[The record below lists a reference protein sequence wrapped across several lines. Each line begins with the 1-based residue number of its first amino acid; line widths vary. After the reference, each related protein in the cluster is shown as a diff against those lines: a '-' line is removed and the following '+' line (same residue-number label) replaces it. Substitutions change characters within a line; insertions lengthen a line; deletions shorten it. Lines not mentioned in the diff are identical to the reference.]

1 MVRRSLG
8 GALWAIVGL
17 LAGGI
22 GVHQGLTGTA
32 DGRALLAAAGRG
44 LLNGVLAGRVDIVEV
59 GGTLVTG
66 IWLRDVRVFDAGGTP
81 IAAVPRVDVAFNPFD
96 LSPGRIVIGPVR
108 LERPDIRLV
117 QHASGRLNV
126 EELLRRRTGPGSPGP
141 RPLVQ
146 FRDVTIVGGTVV
158 VALLDRP
165 TPDDSTHE
173 TERDSVDGRRRVRRF
188 TGLDARLASLRVS
201 SPRERGVRASITALA
216 LTASDP
222 PISIRELRGRV
233 TVVGDSVVV
242 GLGHVSLPASAF
254 ALAGTVTWPRD
265 TVLFDLDATADS
277 VTLTDLR
284 FIDPRFAAGA
294 EFRGTA
300 QVRSRSGRDLA
311 VTLNPLDLRHAGGR
325 VRGRL
330 AVVSRAGTGLAVIE
344 GADLN
349 AERFDLEFARPFLDS
364 LPFAGRVSGHA
375 VAVGAIEALA
385 LDLDMVFLDSLV
397 PGWPATHI
405 RGSGE
410 IGVGVGDDGGLAFRD
425 FEAVD
430 ATINLGTVRRLIP
443 AVSVQGVVDAAGTLN
458 GTPRDAEFVGTLRHR
473 DGERPASEARGRF
486 RVDARRDTVALDID
500 AAVAPLAL
508 AGLQG
513 SYPGLR
519 LDAALA
525 GTVRLSGPL
534 DSLATHLELS
544 AARSGGAV
552 RGDGVLVL
560 LANQREARDLTVR
573 ATDLDLSRWTPGA
586 PDSRLTFDAR
596 LDLAADSTALRGG
609 ALTLALGPS
618 SFVGTPLDTAT
629 AALRIVDG
637 RLVVDTLA
645 VTQPGL
651 RTSARGDLG
660 LAAPTGGELRLTLD
674 ADSLGPLDSLV
685 LWAAGRLGVTPDTGA
700 PLYGAAH
707 ATVTLGGALD
717 SLSGN
722 VRGEAPEVR
731 WRRWYV
737 RAASGAFSL
746 ERSSAPRIT
755 LTGAVDSIGVGRSG
769 FGGVSWNV
777 AGRTDSLTWFARSRV
792 GELGAFLG
800 GGRARRDS
808 SGSHVAVDSLAVLAA
823 GTVWVLEQPAEA
835 TVSDSTARV
844 TGAAFRDATGDGRV
858 RLSGDLPV
866 AGPANAHVEVS
877 GVPLA
882 GVVGLL
888 QFDTTGVGG
897 TLEGTVTLTG
907 TRREPVLEGGLT
919 LRDGSFGE
927 FEAPLVEAH
936 TSYRDRRLE
945 IGGDVQREGVR
956 LLDVTARLPLDLAIG
971 SVERRRLPE
980 PLAIRI
986 SADEV
991 DLAAAAVLTQTLED
1005 LQGVLSADVRVGGTW
1020 DRPELSGGVA
1030 MRDAAARIP
1039 AMNVRYHDIL
1049 GRFTLRGDTVL
1060 FDTLSMRSGAGSAVV
1075 RGYLRLVD
1083 LTRPVLAVSITASR
1097 FSAVDLRN
1105 QLSATVSGRLRLDGP
1120 VYGAILSGQG
1130 TVTEGVWYFRDA
1142 VAKRVV
1148 NLDEPWVRAL
1158 IDTTLLDDGRLRSS
1172 FRSRFLDSL
1181 RIRGLELVMGESVWL
1196 RSTEANVQ
1204 LTDTVT
1210 VDKEKQNYRLQ
1221 GTLRAE
1227 RGTYRLIVGP
1237 VTREFTVT
1245 EGTVRYF
1252 GTPDLDAGLDIE
1264 ARHIVNPV
1272 PLPGRETAEQVTV
1285 LAHIGGT
1292 LLVPH
1297 LTLRAEEREMPQAE
1311 VISYLMFGVPSVGA
1325 ATEGGAGST
1334 QRYLVQSAASSLVSG
1349 ELSRMLISDLGV
1361 PLDYVEIRPGSPED
1375 PISGAL
1381 FAAGWQIGPK
1391 TFLIVNAG
1399 FCQGR
1404 PVSLSN
1410 TFGASMQYRFDR
1422 SWRAEASFEPL
1433 RTCAAPAVE
1442 AQTQSVVRQL
1452 GLDLLWEKRF

>member
-8 GALWAIVGL
+8 GALWTIVGL
-17 LAGGI
+17 LACGL
-22 GVHQGLTGTA
+22 GVHRGLTGTA
-32 DGRALLAAAGRG
+32 EGRAFLAAAGRG
-44 LLNGVLAGRVDIVEV
+44 LINRMLAGRVDVAEV

-66 IWLRDVRVFDAGGTP
+66 AWLRDVRVFDADGTP
-81 IAAVPRVDVAFNPFD
+81 IAVVPRVDVAFNPFD
-96 LSPGRIVIGPVR
+96 LSTGRIVIGPVR
-108 LERPDIRLV
+108 LERPDVQVV

-126 EELLRRRTGPGSPGP
+126 EELVRPRAGPPATGP

-146 FRDVTIVGGTVV
+146 FRDVTVVGGTVV

-165 TPDDSTHE
+165 TPDDTAHE
-173 TERDSVDGRRRVRRF
+173 TERHPVDGRRRVRRF

-201 SPRERGVRASITALA
+201 SPRERGIRANITNLA

-222 PISIRELRGRV
+222 PITVHELRGRV

-254 ALAGTVTWPRD
+254 ALAGSVTWPRD

-277 VTLTDLR
+277 VALTDLR

-294 EFRGTA
+294 QFRGA
-300 QVRSRSGRDLA
+300 ARVRSRSGRDMA

-344 GADLN
+344 GADLD
-349 AERFDLEFARPFLDS
+349 AERFDLEFARPFLDT

-397 PGWPATHI
+397 AGWPATHI
-405 RGSGE
+405 RGNGE
-410 IGVGVGDDGGLAFRD
+410 IGVGVGDEGGLVFRD
-425 FEAVD
+425 FELVEATVD
-430 ATINLGTVRRLIP
+430 LGTARRLVP
-443 AVSVQGVVDAAGTLN
+443 AVSLNGVVDATGTLN
-458 GTPRDAEFVGTLRHR
+458 GTPVDAELVGTLRHR
-473 DGERPASEARGRF
+473 DGARPVSEARGRF
-486 RVDARRDTVALDID
+486 RVDARRDTVVLDVD

-519 LDAALA
+519 LDAELA
-525 GTVRLSGPL
+525 GTVRLSGPM
-534 DSLATHLELS
+534 DSLATHVEVT
-544 AARSGGAV
+544 AARNGGTV
-552 RGDGVLVL
+552 RGEGLLVL
-560 LANQREARDLTVR
+560 LANQRGARDLMVR

-596 LDLAADSTALRGG
+596 LDLAADSTAVRDGQL
-609 ALTLALGPS
+609 ALALGPS
-618 SFVGTPLDTAT
+618 SFVGSPLDS
-629 AALRIVDG
+629 ALARLRVVAR
-637 RLVVDTLA
+637 RLVVDTLS

-651 RTSARGDLG
+651 RTWARGDLG
-660 LAAPTGGELRLTLD
+660 LAAPASGELQLTLE

-685 LWAAGRLGVTPDTGA
+685 LWAAHRLGVTPDTGA
-700 PLYGAAH
+700 SLHGAAR
-707 ATVTLGGALD
+707 ATLTLGGALD
-717 SLSGN
+717 SLAVSA
-722 VRGEAPEVR
+722 RGEATEVR
-731 WRRWYV
+731 WRSWYV
-737 RAASGAFSL
+737 RAASGSFSL
-746 ERSSAPRIT
+746 ERSSAPRFT
-755 LTGAVDSIGVGRSG
+755 FAAAVDSVGMGRFG
-769 FGGVSWNV
+769 FGGVSWNA

-800 GGRARRDS
+800 GGRAVRDS
-808 SGSHVAVDSLAVLAA
+808 SMTRIAVDSLAVLAA
-823 GTVWVLEQPAEA
+823 GTVWVLDQPAEA
-835 TVSDSTARV
+835 AVSDSTASV
-844 TGAAFRDATGDGRV
+844 TLAAFREAAGDGRL
-858 RLSGDLPV
+858 RLAGLLPV
-866 AGPANAHVEVS
+866 TGPADARLEVS

-897 TLEGTVTLTG
+897 ALDGTLTLSG
-907 TRREPVLEGGLT
+907 TRRAPVLEGGLT

-927 FEAPLVEAH
+927 FEAPLVEAR

-945 IGGDVQREGVR
+945 IGGAVQREGVR
-956 LLDVTARLPLDLAIG
+956 LLEVTAQLPLDLAIG

-980 PLAIRI
+980 PLAIRVT
-986 SADEV
+986 ADDV
-991 DLAAAAVLTQTLED
+991 DLAAAAVLTQTLEH
-1005 LQGVLSADVRVGGTW
+1005 LQGVVSADIRVGGTW
-1020 DRPELSGGVA
+1020 DRPELSGGLDI
-1030 MRDAAARIP
+1030 RGAAARIP

-1060 FDTLSMRSGAGSAVV
+1060 FDTLSARSGAGSAVV
-1075 RGYLRLVD
+1075 RGHLRLVD
-1083 LTRPVLAVSITASR
+1083 LTRPVLALSITANR

-1105 QLSATVSGRLRLDGP
+1105 QLSATMSGRLRLDGP
-1120 VYGAILSGQG
+1120 VYGASLSGQG

-1196 RSTEANVQ
+1196 RSTEANIQ
-1204 LTDTVT
+1204 LTDTIT
-1210 VDKEKQNYRLQ
+1210 VDKEKQNYRLR

-1264 ARHIVNPV
+1264 ARHVVNPV

-1292 LLVPH
+1292 LLVPR
-1297 LTLRAEEREMPQAE
+1297 LTLRAEERAMPQAE
-1311 VISYLMFGVPSVGA
+1311 VISYLMFGVPSVGS

-1349 ELSRMLISDLGV
+1349 ELSRVLISDLGV

-1375 PISGAL
+1375 PMSGAL
-1381 FAAGWQIGPK
+1381 FAAGWQIGPR
-1391 TFLIVNAG
+1391 TFLMLNAG

-1422 SWRAEASFEPL
+1422 SWRAEASFEPV

-1452 GLDLLWEKRF
+1452 GLDLLWERRF